1 MATGWRKGSKD
12 RWGVGKEVRDMSE
25 GSGFLERKQSY
36 SRCSSRMR
44 RCNQPTPSTG
54 AETGCSGQ
62 RMGDRVERT
71 VWHLE
76 TS

>member
-1 MATGWRKGSKD
+1 
-12 RWGVGKEVRDMSE
+12 MSE

-54 AETGCSGQ
+54 AETGCGGQ